1 MGASGRTVGAAL
13 RGRPWLNPPDSKND
27 GLGFGEHDF
36 KPRAATE
43 GRPLQYVRWRLMNS
57 KSRCF
62 RKGLLLLI
70 ILAFARTTIAHEGPP
85 FPLFVDQKVD
95 RYVVSVWTD
104 PDVGT
109 ALFFV
114 IVNAENLPP
123 DLHVQIGVQPVSGRL
138 AEVFYPAEREN
149 VQGRDQYKSQVQF
162 DAQELWRVRVQLQS
176 TQSGNAETV
185 ATVEATPPGY
195 GRWDLLIYL
204 VPFLA
209 VGLLWAMAMIRKVRQ
224 RTGDT

>member
-1 MGASGRTVGAAL
+1 MR
-13 RGRPWLNPPDSKND
+13 
-27 GLGFGEHDF
+27 
-36 KPRAATE
+36 
-43 GRPLQYVRWRLMNS
+43 LQ
-57 KSRCF
+57 KSLF
-62 RKGLLLLI
+62 LLI
-70 ILAFARTTIAHEGPP
+70 VVMFARTTRAHEGPP

-114 IVNAENLPP
+114 IVNAPDLPP
-123 DLHVQIGVQPVSGRL
+123 DLHVQIGVQPTSGRL

-149 VQGRDQYKSQVQF
+149 VQGRVQYKSQVQF
-162 DAQELWRVRVQLQS
+162 DAQEFWRVRVQLQS
-176 TQSGNAETV
+176 AQAGNAETV

-204 VPFLA
+204 LPFLA
-209 VGLLWAMAMIRKVRQ
+209 VGLLWAVAMIRKVKQ

>member
-1 MGASGRTVGAAL
+1 MNLRAPERTVGAAL
-13 RGRPWLNPPDSKND
+13 RGRPRLKSCSP
-27 GLGFGEHDF
+27 
-36 KPRAATE
+36 KPRPSHFESVCSTE
-43 GRPLQYVRWRLMNS
+43 GGHGGPPLQYVRWYAVVLVILMVVGN
-57 KSRCF
+57 
-62 RKGLLLLI
+62 
-70 ILAFARTTIAHEGPP
+70 ATAHEGPP
-85 FPLFVDQKVD
+85 FPLFVDQKVE

-114 IVNAENLPP
+114 IVNGQGDLPP
-123 DLHVQIGVQPVSGRL
+123 DLRVQIGVQPVSGRL

-149 VQGRDQYKSQVQF
+149 VQGRVQYKSQVQF

-176 TQSGNAETV
+176 AQSGNAETV

-195 GRWDLLIYL
+195 GRWVLLIYL

-209 VGLLWAMAMIRKVRQ
+209 VGLLWAVAMIRKVKE

>member
-1 MGASGRTVGAAL
+1 
-13 RGRPWLNPPDSKND
+13 
-27 GLGFGEHDF
+27 
-36 KPRAATE
+36 
-43 GRPLQYVRWRLMNS
+43 MNV
-57 KSRCF
+57 
-62 RKGLLLLI
+62 RKGLLLFI
-70 ILAFARTTIAHEGPP
+70 VFAFARTVTAHEGPP
-85 FPLFVDQKVD
+85 FPLFVDKKVD

-114 IVNAENLPP
+114 IVNGQELPK

-149 VQGRDQYKSQVQF
+149 VQGRVQFKSQVQF
-162 DAQELWRVRVQLQS
+162 DAQEFWRVRVQLQS
-176 TQSGNAETV
+176 AQSGNAETV

-209 VGLLWAMAMIRKVRQ
+209 VGLLWAIAMIRKAKQ
-224 RTGDT
+224 RSGDI

>member
-1 MGASGRTVGAAL
+1 MS
-13 RGRPWLNPPDSKND
+13 
-27 GLGFGEHDF
+27 
-36 KPRAATE
+36 
-43 GRPLQYVRWRLMNS
+43 
-57 KSRCF
+57 F
-62 RKGLLLLI
+62 RKCLLLLMV
-70 ILAFARTTIAHEGPP
+70 LSAARTTTAHEGPP
-85 FPLFVDQKVD
+85 FPLFVDQKVE

-114 IVNAENLPP
+114 IVDGQELPK
-123 DLHVQIGVQPVSGRL
+123 DLSVKIGVQPVSGRL

-149 VQGRDQYKSQVQF
+149 IQGRVQYKSQVQF

-176 TQSGNAETV
+176 AQSGNAETV

-204 VPFLA
+204 LPFLA
-209 VGLLWAMAMIRKVRQ
+209 VGLLWAVAMIRKVKQ

>member
-1 MGASGRTVGAAL
+1 MR
-13 RGRPWLNPPDSKND
+13 
-27 GLGFGEHDF
+27 
-36 KPRAATE
+36 
-43 GRPLQYVRWRLMNS
+43 
-57 KSRCF
+57 F

-70 ILAFARTTIAHEGPP
+70 VLVLAGKTSAHEGPP
-85 FPLFVDQKVD
+85 FPLFVDQKVE

-114 IVNAENLPP
+114 IVNGEPSQ
-123 DLHVQIGVQPVSGRL
+123 DLSVRIGVQPVSGRL

-149 VQGRDQYKSQVQF
+149 VQGRVQYKSQVQF
-162 DAQELWRVRVQLQS
+162 DAQEIWRVRVQLQS
-176 TQSGNAETV
+176 AQSGNAETV

-209 VGLLWAMAMIRKVRQ
+209 VGLLWAVAMIRKLKQ
-224 RTGDT
+224 RTGDN

>member
-1 MGASGRTVGAAL
+1 MIH
-13 RGRPWLNPPDSKND
+13 DSIHRLH
-27 GLGFGEHDF
+27 GLI
-36 KPRAATE
+36 
-43 GRPLQYVRWRLMNS
+43 
-57 KSRCF
+57 F
-62 RKGLLLLI
+62 RICVVLLV
-70 ILAFARTTIAHEGPP
+70 ILAFARNTSAHEGPP

-114 IVNAENLPP
+114 IVNGQESPT
-123 DLHVQIGVQPVSGRL
+123 DFQVQIGVQPVSGRL
-138 AEVFYPAEREN
+138 AEVFYPAVREN
-149 VQGRDQYKSQVQF
+149 LQGRVQYQAQVQF
-162 DAQELWRVRVQLQS
+162 DAQEVWRVRVQLQS
-176 TQSGNAETV
+176 AQSNAETI

-204 VPFLA
+204 SPFLA
-209 VGLLWAMAMIRKVRQ
+209 VGLLWTIAMIRKAKQ

>member
-1 MGASGRTVGAAL
+1 
-13 RGRPWLNPPDSKND
+13 
-27 GLGFGEHDF
+27 
-36 KPRAATE
+36 
-43 GRPLQYVRWRLMNS
+43 MNV
-57 KSRCF
+57 
-62 RKGLLLLI
+62 RKGLLLFI
-70 ILAFARTTIAHEGPP
+70 VFAFARTVTAHEGPP

-114 IVNAENLPP
+114 IVNGQELPK

-149 VQGRDQYKSQVQF
+149 VQGRVQFKSQVQF
-162 DAQELWRVRVQLQS
+162 DAQEFWRVRVQLQS
-176 TQSGNAETV
+176 AESGNAETV

-209 VGLLWAMAMIRKVRQ
+209 VGLLWAIAMIRKAKQ
-224 RTGDT
+224 RSGDI

>member
-1 MGASGRTVGAAL
+1 MNTAVRTVGAAL
-13 RGRPWLNPPDSKND
+13 RGRPTRNSTKGGHRGP
-27 GLGFGEHDF
+27 
-36 KPRAATE
+36 
-43 GRPLQYVRWRLMNS
+43 PLQYVRWCL
-57 KSRCF
+57 KVIV
-62 RKGLLLLI
+62 GI
-70 ILAFARTTIAHEGPP
+70 VALASSIRAHEGPP

-114 IVNAENLPP
+114 IVNAPDLPP

-149 VQGRDQYKSQVQF
+149 VQGRVQYKSQVQF
-162 DAQELWRVRVQLQS
+162 DAQELWRIRVQLQS
-176 TQSGNAETV
+176 AQSGNAETV

-204 VPFLA
+204 LPFLA
-209 VGLLWAMAMIRKVRQ
+209 VGLLWTVAMIRRSKQ
-224 RTGDT
+224 RTGDK

>member
-1 MGASGRTVGAAL
+1 MV
-13 RGRPWLNPPDSKND
+13 
-27 GLGFGEHDF
+27 
-36 KPRAATE
+36 
-43 GRPLQYVRWRLMNS
+43 V
-57 KSRCF
+57 
-62 RKGLLLLI
+62 I
-70 ILAFARTTIAHEGPP
+70 ILASVANANAHEGPP
-85 FPLFVDQKVD
+85 FPLFVDQRVE

-114 IVNAENLPP
+114 IVNGQGEIPA
-123 DLHVQIGVQPVSGRL
+123 DLRVRIGVQPVSGRL

-149 VQGRDQYKSQVQF
+149 VQGRVQYKSQVQF
-162 DAQELWRVRVQLQS
+162 DAQEFWRVRVQLQS
-176 TQSGNAETV
+176 AQSGNAETV

-209 VGLLWAMAMIRKVRQ
+209 VGLLWAVAMIRRVKQ
-224 RTGDT
+224 RTGDP

>member
-1 MGASGRTVGAAL
+1 MVTRST
-13 RGRPWLNPPDSKND
+13 S
-27 GLGFGEHDF
+27 
-36 KPRAATE
+36 
-43 GRPLQYVRWRLMNS
+43 
-57 KSRCF
+57 
-62 RKGLLLLI
+62 
-70 ILAFARTTIAHEGPP
+70 AHEGPP

-114 IVNAENLPP
+114 IVNDKDLPG
-123 DLHVQIGVQPVSGRL
+123 DLRVQIGVQPMSGRL

-149 VQGRDQYKSQVQF
+149 IQGRVQYKSQVQF
-162 DAQELWRVRVQLQS
+162 DAQEIWRVRVQLQS
-176 TQSGNAETV
+176 VQSGNAETV

-204 VPFLA
+204 LPFLA

-224 RTGDT
+224 RRGES

>member
-1 MGASGRTVGAAL
+1 M
-13 RGRPWLNPPDSKND
+13 
-27 GLGFGEHDF
+27 
-36 KPRAATE
+36 
-43 GRPLQYVRWRLMNS
+43 RL
-57 KSRCF
+57 
-62 RKGLLLLI
+62 RKGLLI
-70 ILAFARTTIAHEGPP
+70 VVVFAVARTIYAHEGPP

-114 IVNAENLPP
+114 IVNGEPAS
-123 DLHVQIGVQPVSGRL
+123 DLKVQIGVQPVSGRL
-138 AEVFYPAEREN
+138 QEVFYPAEREN
-149 VQGRDQYKSQVQF
+149 VQGRVQYKSQVQF

-176 TQSGNAETV
+176 SQSGNAETV

-204 VPFLA
+204 APFLA
-209 VGLLWAMAMIRKVRQ
+209 VGLLWAVAIIRKVKQ